1 MGMQF
6 LQSGVVLSM
15 HSKRCII
22 VWKTAVGFSVCW
34 IGVIVMEILAKATL
48 NNPCISFIN
57 PMSYSGVWD
66 MSFGQVLIKI
76 VYLYFLA
83 VSVSVYGMVF
93 FKKYDITLREV
104 D

>member
-1 MGMQF
+1 MYFIYKSHELFRSVGYVIRA
-6 LQSGVVLSM
+6 GV
-15 HSKRCII
+15 
-22 VWKTAVGFSVCW
+22 
-34 IGVIVMEILAKATL
+34 
-48 NNPCISFIN
+48 N
-57 PMSYSGVWD
+57 
-66 MSFGQVLIKI
+66 KI